1 MNTNEAPTDQSAG
14 PRQVSRARSPVQYFL
29 ILVLVNLMW
38 AFQFSGAKI
47 ATERL
52 GPVTVTFIPL
62 ALSTLLFAPL
72 VRLSRRQGPWPR
84 FTPTAVR
91 DLVLAAT
98 IGIIPSQLGLTWGVQ
113 RSLASNASVLTLT
126 I

>member
-1 MNTNEAPTDQSAG
+1 MNKRQARTDQDAG
-14 PRQVSRARSPVQYFL
+14 PRRVSRARSPVQYFL
-29 ILVLVNLMW
+29 VLVVVNLMW

-84 FTPTAVR
+84 FTPTVVR
-91 DLVLAAT
+91 DLLLAGT
-98 IGIIPSQLGLTWGVQ
+98 IGIIPSQLGLTW
-113 RSLASNASVLTLT
+113 
-126 I
+126 